1 MNLRNHVQLIGNL
14 GNDPKLLEFENGK
27 KVNFSLATN
36 EYYYK
41 NDEKIT
47 ETTWH
52 NCIAWGKYAEIIA
65 NNVKKGE
72 EVIISGKLSNRS
84 YEDKNGNK
92 RYVTEIN
99 VIKIVFRNKLQA
111 A

>member
-14 GNDPKLLEFENGK
+14 GNDPKVLEFENGK
-27 KVNFSLATN
+27 KVNFSVATN
-36 EYYYK
+36 EYYTK
-41 NDEKIT
+41 DGEKVT

-52 NCIAWGKYAEIIA
+52 NCIAWGKYAEVIA

-72 EVIISGKLSNRS
+72 EVILSGKLSNRS
-84 YEDKNGNK
+84 YEDKEGNK
-92 RYVTEIN
+92 RYVTEVVVNN
-99 VIKIVFRNKLQA
+99 VVLRPKPKA